1 MNKKSFAARL
11 TSSLLLLA
19 AAGCTTIDPHVRV
32 ADWPELRVIEHHVG
46 YREMA
51 AHCRK
56 YVGFLMTPLG
66 CTEFNFAAGEAHI
79 YVTPDLPLGKNVLEH
94 ERLHAAG
101 YDHVGSTQMA
111 ELWHKWE
118 MTHRVSG
125 QASHA
130 DAAAALP
137 SGVAASELGPDFL
150 GRDTT
155 H

>member
-1 MNKKSFAARL
+1 MNKKRFAARL

-51 AHCRK
+51 AHCRR

-79 YVTPDLPLGKNVLEH
+79 YVTPDLPLGRNVLEH

-111 ELWHKWE
+111 DLWHEW
-118 MTHRVSG
+118 
-125 QASHA
+125 QAHHP
-130 DAAAALP
+130 AAAVP
-137 SGVAASELGPDFL
+137 SGVAASKLGPDFL
-150 GRDTT
+150 GGDTS